1 MYVRVGYFEGV
12 IDGKDLEHF
21 KVHVEG
27 EVVPLFLKIPGIRDL
42 RILWGDEFQDGA
54 PPYILA
60 VEHAYDS
67 KQSLQAAREPGRGC
81 DARQARR
88 GDAVVQGNRPARQLR
103 SRIQPALTPET
114 FLAGAAT

>member
-21 KVHVEG
+21 KAHVEG
-27 EVVPLFLKIPGIRDL
+27 EVGPLFLKIPGIRDL

-67 KQSLQAAREPGRGC
+67 KQSLQAARASPAADVMRAKLEEVMPLFKGTVRHVNYEVGF
-81 DARQARR
+81 RQR
-88 GDAVVQGNRPARQLR
+88 
-103 SRIQPALTPET
+103 
-114 FLAGAAT
+114 